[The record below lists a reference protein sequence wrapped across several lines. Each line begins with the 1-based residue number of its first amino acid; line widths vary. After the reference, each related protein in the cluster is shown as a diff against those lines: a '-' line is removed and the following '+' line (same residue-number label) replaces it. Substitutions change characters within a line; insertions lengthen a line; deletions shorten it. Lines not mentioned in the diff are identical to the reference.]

1 MLWRYT
7 DLHSWKIVDR
17 GRGGEGGGGG
27 GGGGGGAQDF
37 PVKLGINRYTTANT
51 EGLGTALH

>member
-17 GRGGEGGGGG
+17 GRGGGGGGG
-27 GGGGGGAQDF
+27 GQDF
-37 PVKLGINRYTTANT
+37 PVKLGINPYTTANT